1 MESEMHI
8 NDIES
13 LAMRLRSLIRRA
25 DTFGK
30 TREDVLWEIE
40 DIAKDLQKQADR
52 MDRDMED
59 MYLNSLADAH
69 EYAMG
74 R

>member
-1 MESEMHI
+1 MHV
-8 NDIES
+8 NDVES
-13 LAMRLRSLIRRA
+13 LAMRLRSLVRRA

-30 TREDVLWEIE
+30 SREDVLWEIA
-40 DIAKDLQKQADR
+40 DVAKDLEKYVNQVDR
-52 MDRDMED
+52 EQDD
-59 MYLNSLADAH
+59 MYLNSLADHH